1 MTSRRIEKTSTSS
14 YGSLLEKIEIL
25 RSSLRWASR
34 LERDD
39 IQKLLR
45 QCNELR
51 EEAVQQFRKERF
63 VTSSGTRLDGS
74 GDDEASKTQTVGKG
88 PSKRAKKA
96 VANGVWI
103 VREGDTLAGISE
115 QTGIDVDE
123 LLQLNP
129 DLDPQALL
137 QGQRIALR

>member
-1 MTSRRIEKTSTSS
+1 MTSRHIEKTSTSS

-63 VTSSGTRLDGS
+63 VTSSGARLDGS
-74 GDDEASKTQTVGKG
+74 GDDEVELEPLSLR
-88 PSKRAKKA
+88 PPKKVTA
-96 VANGVWI
+96 AQ
-103 VREGDTLAGISE
+103 RR
-115 QTGIDVDE
+115 
-123 LLQLNP
+123 
-129 DLDPQALL
+129 QALL
-137 QGQRIALR
+137 DRSFVFEGVFGESPKLLEALEIGERRPPPISLS